1 METSDFERMTVWKEG
16 YTKTIIIFV
25 LVTLVQIGLLV
36 LAFQLQFLTS
46 VKNNAADY
54 RCNPLFM
61 PFMGNFGF
69 DPIEN
74 FNFCVQSVFNAKAA
88 EVFAPIYSILAVF
101 QGVLVTV
108 VDAALSIRDMFKN
121 FLKGVEQ
128 FIASVRNK
136 IQFLMNNVR
145 MSFIRILNLMGK
157 VYGSMFAVL
166 FMGQSAMTAAFNLA
180 DNDLVK
186 FLFEFCFAPETLV
199 KMSDGSYKEI
209 KDIKIGDVLASVP
222 NNESPVVTSVFRFAG
237 SRTPMVAIGDVVV
250 SAAHYVAAAGGDGEE
265 MIPAASHPLARPVA
279 SIDELICL
287 NVSGH
292 RFSVGGGDGGDGL
305 VVADYDEHETPAV
318 VIETQRIADA
328 ALNGGFGFNIDTAVL
343 DYSLGVDGESLVL
356 MEDGSWKP
364 IALVKVGDRVKYSG
378 AVLGVVCEQC
388 NSTVIGVNGIVYSEA
403 QFTYDYS
410 ANKWVRAANRW
421 AAQGGARNL
430 YSIITEKTSA
440 VVIRKEDIT
449 EFIRDYREV
458 PLPEMES
465 AYEKEF
471 LIAH

>member
-16 YTKTIIIFV
+16 YTKIIIVFV
-25 LVTLVQIGLLV
+25 LVTLVQIGLLFV
-36 LAFQLQFLTS
+36 AFQLHLLAGI
-46 VKNNAADY
+46 KNNVADY

-61 PFMGNFGF
+61 PFMGNFGL

-74 FNFCVQSVFNAKAA
+74 FNFCVQGVFNAKAA
-88 EVFAPIYSILAVF
+88 EVFTPIYAILAVF
-101 QGVLVTV
+101 QNVLVTV

-121 FLKGVEQ
+121 FLTGVEQ

-209 KDIKIGDVLASVP
+209 KDVKIGDVLASVP

-250 SAAHYVAAAGGDGEE
+250 SAAHYVASGSYGDGE
-265 MIPAASHPLARPVA
+265 MIPAASHQLARTVA

-292 RFSVGGGDGGDGL
+292 RFSVGGGDGL

-318 VIETQRIADA
+318 VIETQRVADA
-328 ALNGGFGFNIDTAVL
+328 ALNGGFGFNIDSAVL

-364 IALVKVGDRVKYSG
+364 VASVKVGDRVKYSG
-378 AVLGVVCEQC
+378 AVLGVVCEHC
-388 NSTVIGVNGIVYSEA
+388 NSTVVGANGIVYSEA
-403 QFTYDYS
+403 QFTYDNC

-421 AAQGGARNL
+421 SAQGGARNL